1 MKTKRCQKYRDGVRC
16 PGGVEM
22 ILRMRIMGRIL
33 LGIPLGLLFV
43 HSALGGAD
51 TNNPK
56 EEVGTSA
63 STPADEPGKGGDVIK
78 LDELIQELRRANPD
92 LGAARKRFEA
102 ALTRPAQEGALP
114 DPRITAGWVSNGY
127 PWPGSGLGSE
137 PTSNIGFQVAQEFPY
152 PGKLA
157 LKNSMARKE
166 ADSEAKMYRAKEL
179 NLIAQLKDRFYELRF
194 TYEAID
200 LLRRNQQLLQQ
211 LAKVANARYAAGKAM
226 QQDVVKAE
234 IEVSILDTRLIMLE
248 QKKQTLSSE
257 INSMLNRPVDNP
269 LGPPEPV
276 ADIPSLEPISSLQA
290 IANQASPVLRS
301 QQSLIDNRQLGVQ
314 AARKEYYP
322 DFDVMSGYYNQG
334 AMKPMWEF
342 KVQVKIPLYYWRKQR
357 YGLEEASLRLN
368 EAQRTYRSIQQDL
381 SYRIRDRY
389 LKAEA
394 ARKLLDLYSKRIV
407 PQSELALE
415 SSLTSYET
423 GVVDFLTVLA
433 NFTTIREYQMSY
445 YEQQSEY
452 LKALAGLEELT
463 ASPAFEAKQR

>member
-1 MKTKRCQKYRDGVRC
+1 
-16 PGGVEM
+16 M
-22 ILRMRIMGRIL
+22 ILRMKTMGRIL
-33 LGIPLGLLFV
+33 LGIPLCLLFV
-43 HSALGGAD
+43 HSTLGRAN

-63 STPADEPGKGGDVIK
+63 SSQADEPGKGGNVIK
-78 LDELIQELRRANPD
+78 LEELIQELHKANPD
-92 LGAARKRFEA
+92 LGAAKKRFEA
-102 ALTRPAQEGALP
+102 ALTRPSQEGALP
-114 DPRITAGWVSNGY
+114 DPRITAGWISNGY
-127 PWPGSGLGSE
+127 PWPGSGLGAE
-137 PTSNIGFQVAQEFPY
+137 ATSNIGFQLAQEFPY

-157 LKNSMARKE
+157 LKSGMAHKE
-166 ADSEAKMYRAKEL
+166 ADSEAQMYRAKKL
-179 NLIAQLKDRFYELRF
+179 GLIAQLKDRFYELRL

-226 QQDVVKAE
+226 QQDVIKAE
-234 IEVSILDTRLIMLE
+234 IEVSILDTRLVILE
-248 QKKQTLSSE
+248 QKKRTLSSE
-257 INSMLNRPVDNP
+257 INSMLNRPVDTQ
-269 LGPPEPV
+269 LGRPEPV
-276 ADIPSLEPISSLQA
+276 VDIPSLEPISSLQA
-290 IANQASPVLRS
+290 AANQASPVLRS

-342 KVQVKIPLYYWRKQR
+342 KVQIKIPLYYWRKQR

-407 PQSELALE
+407 PQSEMALE
-415 SSLTSYET
+415 SSLASYVT
-423 GVVDFLTVLA
+423 GGVDFLTVLA

-445 YEQQSEY
+445 YEQESEY

-463 ASPAFEAKQR
+463 AAPVLEIKQR